1 MPESNPQKQSV
12 LRTLAAGDVLF
23 KEGDVGNVAYV
34 VESGMI
40 EICRFTGED
49 YVTLVELEKGAL
61 FGEMALIDSQPRS
74 AMARANG
81 EAVVKEISKEAF
93 LQYLKSSPN
102 VAFNMMQQ
110 LAGHVRT
117 ANEKL
122 SVDAFS
128 DAGSE
133 DGEGISVDQ
142 LVSIKKES
150 ASEKKIT
157 ELLDEFDPDIDRLRN
172 RKIPKPV
179 VQATIVLSAI
189 FVFLIIWS
197 IVSVIDTTVSANGR
211 ITTSTPNID
220 VQANYSSVVKEVLI
234 TRGQQ
239 VVKGTPLVVFDSTLQ
254 EADLQK
260 INNKVEATEARIE
273 RLLIELA
280 MREGPIDFE
289 LAPGRQRD
297 IFRDR
302 VSQFQA
308 KINSLDTDIEK
319 VFKEISST
327 QEDVRIVNEQLAIE
341 RTLEEAKTKLFEEEL
356 ISNTQLLQSKSKRLS
371 VERDFQRTSN
381 KLSELRSKSS
391 NASANKQEY
400 ISQWY
405 AGISDELSLLED
417 QSDSLNQ
424 EVIKI
429 QRESVDV
436 TLFAPVDGLILEL
449 HRLYTGAVFTEGSVL
464 VTMVPTGGDLAVEFD
479 ISPKDI
485 TKLVPESQVTIQLE
499 ALPAQKHGDL
509 SGRLTYISAD
519 TVAENLDGKPENT
532 YRALAEIEEIKLRDT
547 PPNFRLIP
555 GMKVTG
561 KFKVGERRLITYFI
575 YPILRTIGS
584 SFSEP

>member
-1 MPESNPQKQSV
+1 MPESDPQKQSV

-142 LVSIKKES
+142 LVSIKKET

-197 IVSVIDTTVSANGR
+197 IVSVIDTTVSANGK

-260 INNKVEATEARIE
+260 INNKVAATEARIE

-289 LAPGRQRD
+289 PAPGRQRD

-485 TKLVPESQVTIQLE
+485 TKLVPNSQVTIQLE

>member
-1 MPESNPQKQSV
+1 M
-12 LRTLAAGDVLF
+12 
-23 KEGDVGNVAYV
+23 
-34 VESGMI
+34 
-40 EICRFTGED
+40 
-49 YVTLVELEKGAL
+49 
-61 FGEMALIDSQPRS
+61 
-74 AMARANG
+74 
-81 EAVVKEISKEAF
+81 
-93 LQYLKSSPN
+93 
-102 VAFNMMQQ
+102 
-110 LAGHVRT
+110 
-117 ANEKL
+117 
-122 SVDAFS
+122 
-128 DAGSE
+128 
-133 DGEGISVDQ
+133 
-142 LVSIKKES
+142 
-150 ASEKKIT
+150 
-157 ELLDEFDPDIDRLRN
+157 DEFDPDIDRLRN
-172 RKIPKPV
+172 RRIPKPV
-179 VQATIVLSAI
+179 TQATIVLSVI
-189 FVFLIIWS
+189 FVFLIMWAI
-197 IVSVIDTTVSANGR
+197 ISVIDTTVSANGQ

-220 VQANYSSVVKEVLI
+220 VQANYNSVVKEVLI

-239 VVKGTPLVVFDSTLQ
+239 VVRGTPLVVFDSTLQ
-254 EADLQK
+254 EADLKK
-260 INNKVEATEARIE
+260 INSKVEATEARIE
-273 RLLIELA
+273 RVLIELA
-280 MREGPIDFE
+280 MREGPVDVE
-289 LAPGRQRD
+289 PPPGRQRD

-308 KINSLDTDIEK
+308 KIDSLDTDIEK
-319 VFKEISST
+319 ISKEISST
-327 QEDVRIVNEQLAIE
+327 QVDVRIVNEQLAIE

-381 KLSELRSKSS
+381 KLSELRSISS
-391 NASANKQEY
+391 NALANKQEY

-405 AGISDELSLLED
+405 AGISDELSTLED

-485 TKLVPESQVTIQLE
+485 SKLVPDAQITIQLE

-532 YRALAEIEEIKLRDT
+532 YRALAKIAEIRLRDT

-575 YPILRTIGS
+575 YPILRTIGN

>member
-142 LVSIKKES
+142 LVSIKKKT
-150 ASEKKIT
+150 AGEKKIT

-179 VQATIVLSAI
+179 VQATIVLSAV
-189 FVFLIIWS
+189 FVFLIMWA

-308 KINSLDTDIEK
+308 KINSLDTDIERIS
-319 VFKEISST
+319 KEISST
-327 QEDVRIVNEQLAIE
+327 QEDMRIVNEQLAIE

-485 TKLVPESQVTIQLE
+485 TKLVPDSQVTIQLE

>member
-122 SVDAFS
+122 SVDAFP

-189 FVFLIIWS
+189 FVFLIMWS
-197 IVSVIDTTVSANGR
+197 IVSVIDTTVSANGK

-289 LAPGRQRD
+289 PAPGRQRD

-485 TKLVPESQVTIQLE
+485 TKLVPNSQVTIQLE

>member
-142 LVSIKKES
+142 LVSIKKET

-260 INNKVEATEARIE
+260 INNKVAATEARIE

-436 TLFAPVDGLILEL
+436 TLLAPMDGLILEL

>member
-128 DAGSE
+128 DTGSE

-142 LVSIKKES
+142 LVSIKKET

-189 FVFLIIWS
+189 FVFLIMWS
-197 IVSVIDTTVSANGR
+197 IVSVIDTTVSANGK

-289 LAPGRQRD
+289 PAPGRQRD

>member
-93 LQYLKSSPN
+93 LQYMKSSPN

-142 LVSIKKES
+142 LVSIKKET

-189 FVFLIIWS
+189 FVFLIMWS
-197 IVSVIDTTVSANGR
+197 IVSVIDTTVSANGK

-289 LAPGRQRD
+289 PAPGRQRD